1 MISKKTQ
8 KQIKHRRMLEA
19 IADKHY
25 SEFTDHE
32 LVVIINRCIGI
43 LKERLIRDEF
53 INFNV
58 TTKELSVLKTYRKR
72 ILEPV
77 TETYITEEGRHRVL
91 DVVHSFF
98 KVITKGFGEAKSLLY
113 IYKVNKKLDY
123 DRKNSSNRN

>member
-1 MISKKTQ
+1 MVSKKTQ

-19 IADKHY
+19 KEDKHY

-32 LVVIINRCIGI
+32 LVVTINRCVDI

-58 TTKELSVLKTYRKR
+58 TTKKLSVLKTYRKK

-77 TETYITEEGRHRVL
+77 TETYITEDEN
-91 DVVHSFF
+91 
-98 KVITKGFGEAKSLLY
+98 FGQYGLPF
-113 IYKVNKKLDY
+113 
-123 DRKNSSNRN
+123 

>member
-1 MISKKTQ
+1 MVSKKTQ

-19 IADKHY
+19 KVNKHY

-32 LVVIINRCIGI
+32 LVVTINRCIGI

-58 TTKELSVLKTYRKR
+58 TTKELSILKTHRKR

-77 TETYITEEGRHRVL
+77 TETYITEDDVL
-91 DVVHSFF
+91 PF
-98 KVITKGFGEAKSLLY
+98 
-113 IYKVNKKLDY
+113 
-123 DRKNSSNRN
+123 

>member
-1 MISKKTQ
+1 MVSKKTQ

-19 IADKHY
+19 KVNKHY

-32 LVVIINRCIGI
+32 LVVTINRCIGI

-58 TTKELSVLKTYRKR
+58 TTKKLSVIKTYRKR

-77 TETYITEEGRHRVL
+77 TETYITEDDVL
-91 DVVHSFF
+91 PF
-98 KVITKGFGEAKSLLY
+98 
-113 IYKVNKKLDY
+113 
-123 DRKNSSNRN
+123 

>member
-19 IADKHY
+19 KENKHY

-32 LVVIINRCIGI
+32 LVVTINRCVDI

-58 TTKELSVLKTYRKR
+58 TTKKLSVLKTYRKKKH
-72 ILEPV
+72 LEPV
-77 TETYITEEGRHRVL
+77 TETYLTE
-91 DVVHSFF
+91 D
-98 KVITKGFGEAKSLLY
+98 ICYGEK
-113 IYKVNKKLDY
+113 IKF
-123 DRKNSSNRN
+123 

>member
-1 MISKKTQ
+1 MVSKKIQ

-19 IADKHY
+19 KEDKHY

-32 LVVIINRCIGI
+32 LVVTINRCVGI

-77 TETYITEEGRHRVL
+77 TETYITEDDVL
-91 DVVHSFF
+91 PF
-98 KVITKGFGEAKSLLY
+98 
-113 IYKVNKKLDY
+113 
-123 DRKNSSNRN
+123 

>member
-8 KQIKHRRMLEA
+8 KQINHRRMLEA
-19 IADKHY
+19 KENKQY

-32 LVVIINRCIGI
+32 LVVTINRCVNI

-58 TTKELSVLKTYRKR
+58 TTKKLSVLKTYRKK

-77 TETYITEEGRHRVL
+77 TETYITEDDVL
-91 DVVHSFF
+91 PF
-98 KVITKGFGEAKSLLY
+98 
-113 IYKVNKKLDY
+113 
-123 DRKNSSNRN
+123 

>member
-19 IADKHY
+19 KEDKHY

-32 LVVIINRCIGI
+32 LVVTINRCVDI

-58 TTKELSVLKTYRKR
+58 TTKKLSVIKTYRKKR
-72 ILEPV
+72 HLEPV
-77 TETYITEEGRHRVL
+77 TETYLTE
-91 DVVHSFF
+91 D
-98 KVITKGFGEAKSLLY
+98 ICYGEK
-113 IYKVNKKLDY
+113 IKL
-123 DRKNSSNRN
+123 

>member
-1 MISKKTQ
+1 MVSKKIQ

-19 IADKHY
+19 KEDKHY

-32 LVVIINRCIGI
+32 LVVTINRCVDI

-58 TTKELSVLKTYRKR
+58 TTKKLSVLKTYRKR

-77 TETYITEEGRHRVL
+77 TETYITEDDVL
-91 DVVHSFF
+91 PF
-98 KVITKGFGEAKSLLY
+98 
-113 IYKVNKKLDY
+113 
-123 DRKNSSNRN
+123 

>member
-1 MISKKTQ
+1 MVSKKTQ
-8 KQIKHRRMLEA
+8 KQIKHRRMLEVK
-19 IADKHY
+19 IDKHY

-32 LVVIINRCIGI
+32 LVVTINRCIGI

-77 TETYITEEGRHRVL
+77 TETYITEDDVL
-91 DVVHSFF
+91 PF
-98 KVITKGFGEAKSLLY
+98 
-113 IYKVNKKLDY
+113 
-123 DRKNSSNRN
+123 